1 MLVFR
6 QERHEETP
14 EDFFYFVDFQRHN
27 AEIASF
33 HLDRYDIRFQLLVC
47 CCFETSFKL
56 TIKHNIWLY
65 I

>member
-1 MLVFR
+1 MCDFSNVKKRLVFR

-33 HLDRYDIRFQLLVC
+33 HLDRFDLHFQLL
-47 CCFETSFKL
+47 FQMNSLIRTL
-56 TIKHNIWLY
+56 D
-65 I
+65 